1 MKIVIAVPDPS
12 LREALMQRLRK
23 RLSND
28 ALEVACDGRTLL
40 DAVVTLRPQIVVMD
54 TLLPEIDGLS
64 VFHELRQLPESC
76 QPEVVLLSSLS
87 SEAILREAARLQ
99 PAYFTTL
106 PCDVRYLAER
116 ILLCC
121 REQVR
126 LQLDSCS
133 SLEKAISQC
142 LHNLGLAARS
152 KGYLYAREAILRI
165 CYDPGLAHAL
175 TKCLYHDVA
184 RKFGTNPACVERA
197 IRSAILAAWKKDGIL
212 WQSKLFLERP
222 TNGELFNVVV
232 ELLQEELLQ
241 KAD

>member
-28 ALEVACDGRTLL
+28 ALEVVCDGRTLL

-64 VFHELRQLPESC
+64 VFHELRQLPEGC

-126 LQLDSCS
+126 LQLESCS

-165 CYDPGLAHAL
+165 CYEPGLAHAL

>member
-28 ALEVACDGRTLL
+28 ALEVVCDGRTLL

-126 LQLDSCS
+126 LQLESCS

-165 CYDPGLAHAL
+165 CYEPGLAHAL

-232 ELLQEELLQ
+232 ELLQEELLL

>member
-12 LREALMQRLRK
+12 LREALLQKLRK
-23 RLSND
+23 RLPDD
-28 ALEVACDGRTLL
+28 ALEVTANGRSLL
-40 DAVVTLRPQIVVMD
+40 EAVENLRPQLVVMD
-54 TLLPEIDGLS
+54 TLLPEMDGLS
-64 VFHELRQLPESC
+64 VLHELRRLPEAC
-76 QPEVVLLSSLS
+76 QPEVVLLSSLT
-87 SEAILREAARLQ
+87 SESILREVARLQ

-106 PCDVRYLAER
+106 PCDVRHLAER

-126 LQLDSCS
+126 LQLENCS

-165 CYDPGLAHAL
+165 CYEPGLAHAL
-175 TKCLYHDVA
+175 TKCLYHDIA

-197 IRSAILAAWKKDGIL
+197 VRSAITAAWKRDGIL
-212 WQSKLFLERP
+212 WQRKLFLERP
-222 TNGELFNVVV
+222 TNGELFTVVA
-232 ELLQEELLQ
+232 ELLREELL
-241 KAD
+241 KEAH

>member
-1 MKIVIAVPDPS
+1 MKIVIAMLDPS

-28 ALEVACDGRTLL
+28 ALEVAYDGRTLL

-165 CYDPGLAHAL
+165 CYEPGLAHAL